1 MIKLKDIL
9 LEAAGAMPKNK
20 WITLSGKA
28 LDKFKDEI
36 SDLINI
42 AYKDIGGHANFKSS
56 KDITN
61 NDMQVWHAVDLDDDP
76 GPDAVNIYKKKKFGH
91 KSVGMGHDGSP
102 AAKSSVIKNKVSLLK
117 KSGWFVE
124 VNEKLY
130 NIFKSRGIN
139 AITSEKAVRRVL
151 KGKDIK
157 WLGDGWYIR
166 SIGGDSH
173 KKIMMG
179 VPKGI
184 KGMGSGD
191 EGTLTKMIS
200 IYNALF

>member
-1 MIKLKDIL
+1 MK
-9 LEAAGAMPKNK
+9 
-20 WITLSGKA
+20 KA
-28 LDKFKDEI
+28 
-36 SDLINI
+36 
-42 AYKDIGGHANFKSS
+42 
-56 KDITN
+56 
-61 NDMQVWHAVDLDDDP
+61 
-76 GPDAVNIYKKKKFGH
+76 
-91 KSVGMGHDGSP
+91 
-102 AAKSSVIKNKVSLLK
+102 
-117 KSGWFVE
+117 GWFVE

-130 NIFKSRGIN
+130 NIFKSRGIS

-157 WLGDGWYIR
+157 WLGDGWYMR
-166 SIGGDSH
+166 SINGDNH

-191 EGTLTKMIS
+191 EGTLDKMIG